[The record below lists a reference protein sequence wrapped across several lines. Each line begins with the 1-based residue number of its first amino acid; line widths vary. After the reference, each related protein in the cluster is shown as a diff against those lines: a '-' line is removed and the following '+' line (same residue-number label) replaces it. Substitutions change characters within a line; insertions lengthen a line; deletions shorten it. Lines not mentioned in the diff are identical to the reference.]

1 MRKFW
6 GYTSAE
12 ATNVKVNLVTQL
24 EHCKDDAARRL
35 LLGKKGKRM
44 TPTTTDIYADL
55 KLYEFVAEN
64 FKKLRLFRV
73 EPHGPVMQ
81 ITGPNRAG
89 KTSAVDA
96 IWFLLKGI
104 KGLPLKAVR
113 VGAEQ
118 MKVSGRIGNEHLE
131 FTVTRTL
138 AADSQA
144 PSLAIEM
151 IKGKRET
158 TPQAFLD
165 QIFDILTFDPLEFI
179 RMTPKDQV
187 AKLRETARVDLDF
200 DALAAEHEED
210 YKLRA
215 ALNAERKAINARIEG
230 MQTLEGLPFEKLDE
244 GAILAKLE
252 QAGEA
257 NRKMQE
263 VFKAKQELGKKAASA
278 HAAMDDN
285 ERFIAMQ
292 KDKIKGIE
300 DQLAEAKKVLKAAE
314 NSSKSLAKVAD
325 ERQKDYENAPAGDPI
340 DVGALTAELQS
351 AQRTN
356 RAIDQWRAKEQLKK
370 ELAAKDRE
378 WAAVDQRM
386 TAREE
391 KKRVAVAKAKI
402 PVEGL
407 TFNDSMTEVRFN
419 GLPLE
424 NLSTSEQIWLSTRI
438 AMAAN
443 PRLRVLCIRSGDALD
458 EASMKMLYDMAV
470 ENNFQI
476 WLTRWDTTGRVG
488 IVLEDGVVVA
498 ENEAAE
504 VAEG

>member
-1 MRKFW
+1 
-6 GYTSAE
+6 
-12 ATNVKVNLVTQL
+12 
-24 EHCKDDAARRL
+24 
-35 LLGKKGKRM
+35 M
-44 TPTTTDIYADL
+44 TPKTDIYADL

-81 ITGPNRAG
+81 ITGPNGAG

-138 AADSQA
+138 AADSQL
-144 PSLAIEM
+144 PTLAIEM
-151 IKGKRET
+151 LKGKRET
-158 TPQAFLD
+158 TPQDFLD
-165 QIFDILTFDPLEFI
+165 RIFDILTFDPLEFI
-179 RMTPKDQV
+179 RMDAKKQV
-187 AKLRETARVDLDF
+187 AKLRETAHVDLDF
-200 DALAAEHEED
+200 DALAEEHDAD
-210 YKLRA
+210 YKARA
-215 ALNAERKAINARIEG
+215 AVNAERKAISSRIEG

-244 GAILAKLE
+244 GAILAKLNE
-252 QAGEA
+252 AGEA
-257 NRKMQE
+257 NRKAQDT
-263 VFKAKQELGKKAASA
+263 FKAKQELGSKAASA
-278 HAAMDDN
+278 RAAIEDN
-285 ERFIAMQ
+285 ERLITSQ
-292 KDKIKGIE
+292 TSKVKDLE
-300 DQLAEAKKVLKAAE
+300 EQLKTARNVLKAAE
-314 NSSKSLAKVAD
+314 NTRKSLMLAAGEAQVA
-325 ERQKDYENAPAGDPI
+325 YEAAPAGDPI

-356 RAIDQWRAKEQLKK
+356 RAIDQWRAKEELRKQLAGKDK
-370 ELAAKDRE
+370 EWQAI
-378 WAAVDQRM
+378 DQRM
-386 TAREE
+386 STREE
-391 KKRVAVAKAKI
+391 RKRLAVAKAKI

-407 TFNDSMTEVRFN
+407 SFNDSMTEVRFN

-424 NLSTSEQIWLSTRI
+424 NLGEGEQIRLSTRI

-443 PRLRVLCIRSGDALD
+443 PKLRVLCIRHGEALD
-458 EASMKMLYDMAV
+458 EAGMKILYDMAI

-476 WLTRWDTTGRVG
+476 WMARVDTSGRVG

-498 ENEAAE
+498 ENDK
-504 VAEG
+504 VAQ